1 MTPQSVPVLI
11 EVCVDSL
18 EAAQV
23 AEQAGA
29 HRLELNFALELDGL
43 TPSPGL
49 VKAVLDQVK
58 TQGFG
63 N

>member
-29 HRLELNFALELDGL
+29 HRLELNFALDWM
-43 TPSPGL
+43 
-49 VKAVLDQVK
+49 D
-58 TQGFG
+58 
-63 N
+63 